1 MNEKSKNIL
10 CYIGLFVFGLWAI
23 GASVTA
29 GIGWSRY
36 HSVAGELSAVR
47 SAKPTESL
55 QLNLARAETERDAA
69 FRQLDLANQRIDA
82 LEQHGQRTIRL
93 ANEGIGL
100 IQSARSTTGDIAET
114 VKQLRDNY
122 NQLASIIIRIADNYN
137 TAPGESESGI
147 GADAGKQ

>member
-36 HSVAGELSAVR
+36 HSAASDLSAIR
-47 SAKPTESL
+47 SAKPTDSI
-55 QLNLARAETERDAA
+55 QLNLAKAEIERDTA
-69 FRQLDLANQRIDA
+69 FRQLDLANRRIDT
-82 LEQHGQRTIRL
+82 LEQYGQQTIGL
-93 ANEGIGL
+93 ADEGIGL

-114 VKQLRDNY
+114 VRQLRDNY
-122 NQLASIIIRIADNYN
+122 NQLAAIIIRIADNYN
-137 TAPGESESGI
+137 TAPGEYKSSI
-147 GADAGKQ
+147 GTYAGKQ

>member
-23 GASVTA
+23 GASVTT

-36 HSVAGELSAVR
+36 HSSASELSAIR
-47 SAKPTESL
+47 SAKPTDSI
-55 QLNLARAETERDAA
+55 QLNLAKAETERDAA
-69 FRQLDLANQRIDA
+69 FRQLDLANQRIDT
-82 LEQHGQRTIRL
+82 LEQYGQRTIGL

-114 VKQLRDNY
+114 VGQLRDNY
-122 NQLASIIIRIADNYN
+122 NRLAAIIIRIADNYN
-137 TAPGESESGI
+137 AAPGESESGF
-147 GADAGKQ
+147 GSDAGKQ